1 MSGDAT
7 QSSSLVLGPA
17 SPQQS
22 LTASFEYKAASQ
34 STRGGRGGGYPRWRS
49 WEWREH
55 TARQSK
61 EDVYVPVHRL
71 CAVAW
76 LFPDEWTGAD
86 ILDSGEL
93 VGADVHHDSGMPSVN
108 VEDGGPND
116 VPGLLLADHGTHS
129 EITQAEMRA
138 YGETARREA
147 EAFHETGVSGSPDCC
162 DNCGTETDVFA
173 ESPEWSGQY
182 CLSCAKEESD
192 GSTIEIV

>member
-1 MSGDAT
+1 MSGDVQ
-7 QSSSLVLGPA
+7 QSSSLVLGTA

-22 LTASFEYKAASQ
+22 LTARFEFKEADQ
-34 STRGGRGGGYPRWRS
+34 SSRGGRGGGYARWRS

-76 LFPDEWTGAD
+76 CFPDDWTAAD

-93 VGADVHHDSGMPSVN
+93 VGADVHHDSGLPSVH

-116 VPGLLLADHGTHS
+116 IPGLLLADHGTHS
-129 EITQAEMRA
+129 AITQAEMRA
-138 YGETARREA
+138 HGETARRDA
-147 EAFHETGVSGSPDCC
+147 EAVEQTGLTGPADCC
-162 DNCGTETDVFA
+162 DNCGDETDVFA
-173 ESPEWSGQY
+173 ESSDWRGRY
-182 CLSCAKEESD
+182 CLSCAKQESD
-192 GSTIEIV
+192 GATIDIL